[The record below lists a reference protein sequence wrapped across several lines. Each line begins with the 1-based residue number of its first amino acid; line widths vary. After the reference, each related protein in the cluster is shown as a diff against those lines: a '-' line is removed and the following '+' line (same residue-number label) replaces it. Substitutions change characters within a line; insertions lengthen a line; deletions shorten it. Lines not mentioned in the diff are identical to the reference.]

1 MGPQTPDLGDHK
13 ACDLSFGSQGWSEA
27 YQRSD
32 LRGDTWQLVT
42 DLRRDWIGDGVV
54 GEI

>member
-1 MGPQTPDLGDHK
+1 MGPQTLNLGDHE
-13 ACDLSFGSQGWSEA
+13 AYDSLFGLQGWSEA

-32 LRGDTWQLVT
+32 LQGDTWQLVT
-42 DLRRDWIGDGVV
+42 DLRRDWTGEGVV